1 MVRRRKRYGRD
12 LGQRCAMTPD
22 IESLYLKPSAKAGMP
37 VSLTAVSLW
46 NVADYMRL
54 RTGGDDPVLEE
65 LVRTHTLDGT
75 RVLDLGCGPGHAAAA
90 LAERHGAVVTGLD
103 ASSEMLAAAREVAP
117 TVTLV
122 QGAAEDMP
130 FEDGSFDIVLSNFVV
145 HLLDRPAAF
154 AEVHRVLR
162 KGGIYWIKTQDPATI
177 RNYWAAPLFPSV
189 IGIET
194 ERFPSESR
202 LRDELVAA
210 SLRDVHVERRELE
223 QVFSR
228 DEALEKLA
236 SGAYSTLRLLP
247 AIELADG
254 IRRAPH
260 VLSDPVRYRLVFLM
274 VEARR

>member
-1 MVRRRKRYGRD
+1 M
-12 LGQRCAMTPD
+12 
-22 IESLYLKPSAKAGMP
+22 
-37 VSLTAVSLW
+37 SLW

-54 RTGGDDPVLEE
+54 RTGGDDPMLEE
-65 LVRTHTLDGT
+65 FAGRHTLSGA
-75 RVLDLGCGPGHAAAA
+75 RVLDLGCGPGRAAAA

-103 ASSEMLAAAREVAP
+103 TSSEMLATAREVAP
-117 TVTLV
+117 TVKLV
-122 QGAAEDMP
+122 QAAAEDLP

-154 AEVHRVLR
+154 AEVHRVLG
-162 KGGIYWIKTQDPATI
+162 KGGIYWIKTQDPETI

-189 IGIET
+189 VAIET
-194 ERFPSESR
+194 ARFPSESR
-202 LRDELVAA
+202 LREELVATGF
-210 SLRDVHVERRELE
+210 RDVHVDRRELE

-236 SGAYSTLRLLP
+236 SGAYSTLQLLP
-247 AIELADG
+247 PAELADG

-260 VLSDPVRYRLVFLM
+260 ALSDPVRYRLVYLM

>member
-1 MVRRRKRYGRD
+1 
-12 LGQRCAMTPD
+12 
-22 IESLYLKPSAKAGMP
+22 MP
-37 VSLTAVSLW
+37 ISLTAMSLW

-65 LVRTHTLDGT
+65 LAGRHKLHGA
-75 RVLDLGCGPGHAAAA
+75 RVLDLGCGPGRAAAA
-90 LAERHGAVVTGLD
+90 LAERHGAVVTALD

-122 QGAAEDMP
+122 QGAAEDLP

-154 AEVHRVLR
+154 AEVHRVLG

-177 RNYWAAPLFPSV
+177 RNYWAAPLFPSLV
-189 IGIET
+189 GIET
-194 ERFPSESR
+194 ARFPSDSQ
-202 LRDELVAA
+202 LREELVATF
-210 SLRDVHVERRELE
+210 RDVRVERRELE

-260 VLSDPVRYRLVFLM
+260 VLSDPVRYRLVYLT

>member
-1 MVRRRKRYGRD
+1 
-12 LGQRCAMTPD
+12 MTPG
-22 IESLYLKPSAKAGMP
+22 IESLDFSFPPKPAWP
-37 VSLTAVSLW
+37 ISLTAMSLW
-46 NVADYMRL
+46 NVADYMRW

-65 LVRTHTLDGT
+65 LARRHTLDGA

-130 FEDGSFDIVLSNFVV
+130 LEDGSFDIVVSNFVV
-145 HLLDRPAAF
+145 HLFDRAAAF
-154 AEVHRVLR
+154 AEVHRVLG
-162 KGGIYWIKTQDPATI
+162 KGGIYWIKTQDPETI

-189 IGIET
+189 VGIET
-194 ERFPSESR
+194 ARFPSESR

-210 SLRDVHVERRELE
+210 GFRDVHVERRGLE
-223 QVFSR
+223 RVFSR
-228 DEALEKLA
+228 DEAIEKLA
-236 SGAYSTLRLLP
+236 SGAYSTLQLLP
-247 AIELADG
+247 PAELADG

-260 VLSDPVRYRLVFLM
+260 VLSDPVRYRLVYLM